1 VLYLFE
7 SPVNTSLSNDIEK
20 LTADVEVLGMEWK
33 GKTLIFDRGG
43 YSQKCFRYLKE
54 KREMYF
60 VTYLKN
66 RRKEREIAEREFKT
80 YRVKTEDGEEGEYQI
95 CEKEKRETRYGSVRV
110 VVLLAED
117 GRQIPVLTNNPH
129 MQMEE
134 IVYLLQHRWR
144 EENCFKYLIEHFGID
159 LLTTYKTEEAPD
171 KVIRRSNPERQKIN
185 QKIKQKKSE
194 REKLQSEL
202 AQRVL
207 EKGKGSKETIED
219 FLEQESDLKW
229 AIKNIEVDL
238 DSLKRKRESI
248 PTKIEINLK
257 DDHVVIAQKRR
268 LLINAVKAM
277 NYNAEKWFQSQF
289 KKVHRKTDET
299 LSLVRSLWQQPGQ
312 IRRHSHLLEIKLR
325 PLDSGSMQESLERIL
340 EKLKENNQLRL
351 PDGRI
356 IKLT

>member
-1 VLYLFE
+1 VYLFE

-54 KREMYF
+54 KKEMYF

-66 RRKEREIAEREFKT
+66 RKKEREIAERGFKT
-80 YRVKTEDGEEGEYQI
+80 YRVKTEDGEEVEYQI
-95 CEKEKRETRYGSVRV
+95 CEKEKRGTRYGSVRV
-110 VVLLAED
+110 VVMLAED
-117 GRQIPVLTNNPH
+117 GRQIPVLTNNPY

-134 IVYLLQHRWR
+134 VVYLLQRRWR

-171 KVIRRSNPERQKIN
+171 KVIRRSNPDRQKIN

-194 REKLQSEL
+194 REKLQGEL

-207 EKGKGSKETIED
+207 EKGKGSKETIEN
-219 FLEQESDLKW
+219 FLERESDLNW

-238 DSLKRKRESI
+238 DSLKRNRESI
-248 PTKIEINLK
+248 PGKIEINLK

-289 KKVHRKTDET
+289 KKVHRKSDET
-299 LSLVRSLWQQPGQ
+299 LSLVRSLWQQPGE
-312 IRRHSHLLEIKLR
+312 IRRHPHLLEIKLR
-325 PLDSGSMQESLERIL
+325 PLDSGPMQESLEKIL
-340 EKLKENNQLRL
+340 EKPKENNQLRF

-356 IKLT
+356 VKVT